1 MARRKIEPV
10 LGDFAAELRSLS
22 RLDAKNQIQL
32 AASTKRAQLVLS
44 TEAIFFRAFRAYENF
59 LEDVFV
65 LYTLEK
71 PTLRGRAPK
80 SYLQAE
86 NFNHA
91 RELLRSGKRFLDWTN
106 PETVIERAETFLKG
120 GGTVKNVLAS
130 AKQDLLDMKAVRNHI
145 AHNSEESRAPFEK
158 LIRRVRGTT
167 PIRQV
172 MPGDHLLARVRG
184 GPSGRYYLDHYL
196 DRLSEVSEAI
206 VEK

>member
-1 MARRKIEPV
+1 MARRKIGPV
-10 LGDFAAELRSLS
+10 LADFLGELRSLS
-22 RLDAKNQIQL
+22 RLDAKNQKQL
-32 AASTKRAQLVLS
+32 AASSKRAQLVLS

-71 PTLRGRAPK
+71 PTLRGTVSK
-80 SYLQAE
+80 SYIQAE

-106 PETVIERAETFLKG
+106 PETVIERAETFVKG
-120 GGTVKNVLAS
+120 GGTIKSVVAS

-167 PIRQV
+167 PIRPLL
-172 MPGDHLLARVRG
+172 PGDHLLAQVQG
-184 GPSGRYYLDHYL
+184 GPSGRYYLDYYL
-196 DRLSEVSEAI
+196 DRLSEIAEAI